1 MTGCWIR
8 VSLKI
13 DKNFKKYQMEK
24 SNYQKRIKVL
34 DEQRR
39 RHKKRLLK
47 IKQEK
52 IKFDKAVD
60 PILEQIK

>member
-1 MTGCWIR
+1 
-8 VSLKI
+8 
-13 DKNFKKYQMEK
+13 MEK